1 MTTLDLVALGIIGIS
16 VVISMLRGLV
26 SEVLSLASWVA
37 AFWCAKELSSFVAS
51 FLPFDLQMNSV
62 RLVIAFVLTFFG
74 VWLATALLRM
84 LLTGL
89 LDASGLGGV
98 NRMLGSVFGLAR
110 GTLIV
115 TVLALIAGF
124 TDMPKTPL
132 WKESLLS
139 MPFERMVLMLK
150 PWLPQMLADNL
161 HYDDSDSGAQIIER
175 SIPPGALEKEF

>member
-1 MTTLDLVALGIIGIS
+1 MTTLDLIALGIISIS

-26 SEVLSLASWVA
+26 SEVLSLVSWVA
-37 AFWCAKELSSFVAS
+37 AFWMAKELSSYVAS
-51 FLPFDLQMNSV
+51 FLPFDLQMQSV

-98 NRMLGSVFGLAR
+98 NRMLGSLFGLAR

-124 TDMPKTPL
+124 TDMPKSAQ
-132 WKESLLS
+132 WRESMLS
-139 MPFERMVLMLK
+139 VPFERIVLALK
-150 PWLPQMLADNL
+150 PWLPQALADNL
-161 HYDDSDSGAQIIER
+161 HYDDGDSGAQIIER
-175 SIPPGALEKEF
+175 DIPPSPREASL